1 MPVADPLHVSQ
12 MQTTALL
19 SLLDGFSAEL
29 VVLHV
34 QPDRL
39 SFANEFQKGA
49 VIVAPTMAAKLGMPI
64 VDLRAVE
71 VDFRAVKLV
80 PKELINE
87 YQCLPLWQRGDT
99 LYVTLSFRPKWAHG
113 GHDGIVE
120 LCHQIRLQTGANIEH
135 LLSMQGDISNAI
147 KQVLNVVYTS
157 SAQRRAVISRWLKT
171 VLPETIRGRVEIR
184 AGDAGEEILKV
195 AQDFGID
202 LIAFPLSAARPGG
215 PWPMVSN
222 VISRVCC
229 PVVILPP
236 RLVGH

>member
-1 MPVADPLHVSQ
+1 MNKDVIK
-12 MQTTALL
+12 MALVL
-19 SLLDGFSAEL
+19 TIVTSIAAASLAKIYDITKGPIAE
-29 VVLHV
+29 
-34 QPDRL
+34 
-39 SFANEFQKGA
+39 
-49 VIVAPTMAAKLGMPI
+49 AKRQEI
-64 VDLRAVE
+64 LRA
-71 VDFRAVKLV
+71 
-80 PKELINE
+80 I
-87 YQCLPLWQRGDT
+87 
-99 LYVTLSFRPKWAHG
+99 
-113 GHDGIVE
+113 
-120 LCHQIRLQTGANIEH
+120 
-135 LLSMQGDISNAI
+135 
-147 KQVLNVVYTS
+147 
-157 SAQRRAVISRWLKT
+157 KT